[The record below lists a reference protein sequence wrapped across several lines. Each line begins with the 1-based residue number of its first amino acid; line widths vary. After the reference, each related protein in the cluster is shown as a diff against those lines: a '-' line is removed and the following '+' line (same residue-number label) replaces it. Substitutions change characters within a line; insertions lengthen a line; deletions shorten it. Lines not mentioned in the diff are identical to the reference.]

1 MDYTHFT
8 LALPSSPLTFS
19 PTSLYALL
27 LTLPDHR
34 HKRGVHYPL
43 VPMLLIALFAK
54 LLGCNSRSTLARFA
68 KLHAAQ
74 LVALLD
80 LPRPCMPHA
89 TTWTRLLAVAVDRA
103 ARLNSL
109 VPASSLLA
117 PARRV

>member
-68 KLHAAQ
+68 KLTLPNSSPCLTYPAPVCLMPPLGHACWPWRLTAQ
-74 LVALLD
+74 
-80 LPRPCMPHA
+80 RG
-89 TTWTRLLAVAVDRA
+89 
-103 ARLNSL
+103 
-109 VPASSLLA
+109 
-117 PARRV
+117 